1 MSDIES
7 SEIKK
12 EILGIDHPEM
22 DKLEKQVEEL
32 SDKLLRSMAES
43 ENIRRR
49 YEKQLEETR
58 DFSITNFAKDLIPII
73 DNLERAISFV
83 SPEVSEDAK
92 NILSGVIMTYNEL
105 TKVFE
110 KYGIAVI
117 SPKEG
122 DKFDY
127 NSHFAISQIDHQ
139 TYEKDTIVG
148 LMQVGYKIKD
158 RLLRPA
164 AVSVAKPKE

>member
-1 MSDIES
+1 MSENEM
-7 SEIKK
+7 SEN
-12 EILGIDHPEM
+12 EISEVMTENPEL
-22 DKLEKQVEEL
+22 DKLEQKIEEL
-32 SDKLLRSMAES
+32 SDKLLRSMAEC

-49 YEKQLEETR
+49 YEKQLEEMS
-58 DFSITNFAKDLIPII
+58 DYSITNFAKDLIPVI
-73 DNLERAISFV
+73 DNLERAITFGSTSLSDDV
-83 SPEVSEDAK
+83 K
-92 NILSGVIMTYNEL
+92 NVLNGVMMTYNEL

-110 KYGIAVI
+110 KYGIVLV

-127 NSHFAISQIDHQ
+127 NSHFAISQIDHE

-148 LMQVGYKIKD
+148 LMQVGYKIKE